1 VNDARDHQ
9 FFFVHIMK
17 TGGASFRQH
26 VYAGFAPG
34 EVYPDRS
41 CDDMYRAN
49 TSIEY
54 LLSLPAER
62 KAAIRVYTGHFP
74 FLVSE
79 MMGIDFV
86 TLTILRDPVDRTIS
100 YLKHCKRYHEHHR
113 DLPLEEI
120 YEDPFFF
127 PCFIQNH
134 QSKIF
139 SMTPDDEFQS
149 FMEVIDVDERRLKLA
164 QENLERIDLLG
175 LNEHYGEFLDGISRR
190 FGWRFTDRP
199 NLRVADEPW
208 TVTPAFRKRIAS
220 DNRADMAFYDYARQ
234 LHERRRTERA

>member
-1 VNDARDHQ
+1 
-9 FFFVHIMK
+9 MK

-26 VYAGFAPG
+26 IYAAFRPG

-41 CDDMYRAN
+41 CDEMYRAN

-62 KAAIRVYTGHFP
+62 REAIRVYTGHFP
-74 FLVSE
+74 YRVAE
-79 MMGIDFV
+79 MMNLDLI
-86 TLTILRDPVDRTIS
+86 TLTILRDPVERTIS
-100 YLKHCKRYHEHHR
+100 YLKHCKRYHERHR
-113 DLPLEEI
+113 DLALEEI

-139 SMTPDDEFQS
+139 SMTPQDEFQS
-149 FMEVIDVDERRLKLA
+149 FMEVIDVDERRLELA
-164 QENLERIDLLG
+164 QQHLERVDLLG
-175 LNEHYGEFLDGISRR
+175 LNEHYDEFLDNVTRR
-190 FGWRFTDRP
+190 FGWPLTDRP

-208 TVTPAFRKRIAS
+208 TVPSTFRQRIAS
-220 DNRADMAFYDYARQ
+220 DNQADMAFYDYARR
-234 LHERRRTERA
+234 LHDRRRALRT